1 MKIATLLFLCCVA
14 FVRMHAAD
22 EPRMSSPDTFATTK
36 TWTLS
41 TPVYA
46 QMKVVPS
53 RADVAPTGLI
63 AVQDW
68 NGLWATYGKFRV
80 TFGCSEGYQSR
91 PKHFRFVDPQIG
103 IDGWGDTS
111 SESHGATV
119 RLFDTA
125 STKDDIKVKMDD
137 VPQHPETGREYK
149 VATVSGKAGIV
160 TWDVYVRFVT
170 QKPDYIKARTV
181 AN

>member
-14 FVRMHAAD
+14 FVQAHAAD
-22 EPRMSSPDTFATTK
+22 EPRISSPDTFATTK

-53 RADVAPTGLI
+53 RANDALTREI
-63 AVQDW
+63 ATHEW
-68 NGLWATYGKFRV
+68 SGPWATYRRFNIY
-80 TFGCSEGYQSR
+80 FGYAEGEETK
-91 PKHFRFVDPQIG
+91 PGHFHFVSPQIG

-119 RLFDTA
+119 RLF
-125 STKDDIKVKMDD
+125 
-137 VPQHPETGREYK
+137 
-149 VATVSGKAGIV
+149 
-160 TWDVYVRFVT
+160 
-170 QKPDYIKARTV
+170 
-181 AN
+181 

>member
-1 MKIATLLFLCCVA
+1 MA
-14 FVRMHAAD
+14 FVQARAGD
-22 EPRMSSPDTFATTK
+22 QPPMSSPDTFTTTK

-41 TPVYA
+41 TLAYA

-53 RADVAPTGLI
+53 RTDVAPTGLI

-68 NGLWATYGKFRV
+68 SGLWATYGKFRV
-80 TFGCSEGYQSR
+80 TFGYSEGYQSR
-91 PKHFRFVDPQIG
+91 PKHFRFVDPQIV
-103 IDGWGDTS
+103 IDGWGDKS
-111 SESHGATV
+111 GESHGTTV
-119 RLFDTA
+119 RLFDSA
-125 STKDDIKVKMDD
+125 STKNDIEVKMDD
-137 VPQHPETGREYK
+137 LPQHPETGKEYK

-170 QKPDYIKARTV
+170 QKPDYIKEQAA